1 MPQDNSKAT
10 ESTSPGTLTDEHIV
24 TERKLPRR
32 SFFIAAGALV
42 ASSAALV
49 ACGNNSGQGRSDP
62 DQKRP
67 AAQAAGRPDPDQK
80 RPDPDQQKAAPRP
93 DPDQKKP

>member
-1 MPQDNSKAT
+1 MPKSDSKAT
-10 ESTSPGTLTDEHIV
+10 ESAPPATLADEQIV

-32 SFFIAAGALV
+32 SFFLAAGALV
-42 ASSAALV
+42 AGSAALV

-62 DQKRP
+62 DQKKP

-80 RPDPDQQKAAPRP
+80 RPDPDQQKPPSRP
-93 DPDQKKP
+93 DPDQKK